1 MKRMNV
7 TAFINDT
14 GTIGIIYNAATT
26 NITGSEFLTLLG
38 LIVLIIIFFTMFRI
52 PMEMTAIFVLPLML
66 IFMAYSNNFF
76 AIGGVFLIYLG
87 FLVARNYFI
96 NQ

>member
-1 MKRMNV
+1 MNA
-7 TAFINDT
+7 TTFINHT
-14 GTIGIIYNAATT
+14 GTIGIIYDSATQ

-38 LIVLIIIFFTMFRI
+38 LIVMIIIFFLMFRI
-52 PMEMTAIFVLPLML
+52 PVELTAIFVLPLLM

-87 FLVARNYFI
+87 MLVAKNYFI
-96 NQ
+96 NV